1 MNVYALY
8 VLAAIVLVIGAFASW
23 IGIALS
29 RSNETHTP
37 FKWTT
42 QRVKI
47 LIVCMLWPITFPVII
62 AQSFFEGFSPKSNGR

>member
-8 VLAAIVLVIGAFASW
+8 VIAAIVIVIGAFAAW

-29 RSNETHTP
+29 RLNETHIP

-42 QRVKI
+42 QRAKI
-47 LIVCMLWPITFPVII
+47 LIVCMMWPITFPII
-62 AQSFFEGFSPKSNGR
+62 AAQSFFEGFSPKAKG